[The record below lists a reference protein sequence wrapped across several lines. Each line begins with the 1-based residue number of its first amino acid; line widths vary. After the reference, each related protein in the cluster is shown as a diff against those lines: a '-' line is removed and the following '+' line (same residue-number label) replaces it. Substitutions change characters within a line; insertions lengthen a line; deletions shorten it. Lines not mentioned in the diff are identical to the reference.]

1 MSSCFTS
8 FVSVIAAGDWMRWR
22 ADWRQW
28 RRTVVSVMIVA
39 VASLNVDVSAE
50 VNGEIND
57 NDVVVGDDGVG
68 GAILTSFS
76 HP

>member
-1 MSSCFTS
+1 
-8 FVSVIAAGDWMRWR
+8 
-22 ADWRQW
+22 
-28 RRTVVSVMIVA
+28 MIVD

-57 NDVVVGDDGVG
+57 NDAVVGDDGVG

-76 HP
+76 RP

>member
-1 MSSCFTS
+1 
-8 FVSVIAAGDWMRWR
+8 
-22 ADWRQW
+22 
-28 RRTVVSVMIVA
+28 MIVD

-57 NDVVVGDDGVG
+57 NDAVVGDDGVG